1 MTFLYPLGLL
11 GLIGIPILII
21 IYIIKSKYTEQTVSS
36 TYLWTLSE
44 KFLKRRNP
52 LSKLTGIISL
62 ILQLLAVTVISMAI
76 AHPVIIL
83 EDAAEEYCFILDGSG
98 SMRMESDGVTRFEK
112 GKAHIKNVISESVNG
127 SVFTLV
133 YAGDNT
139 NVVYERMEDTE
150 KALLLLD
157 ELEPDY
163 GETYL
168 TDAIGVAQRLFNEN
182 SGIEAYLVT
191 DSSYQKN
198 ENITLVD
205 VSAEEKNY
213 AISDV
218 SYFHGG
224 DGKLTVSG
232 NVVSYSGDTSLGM
245 ELYIDDAKVANAKN
259 TVVVKNGVE
268 TTFQLSCMSGNFS
281 SLRVVVTKADALSLD
296 NEYIVYDIESENSYN
311 TLIVSDRPFFFESAM
326 KAMINAKVDVISPE
340 DYLGESGYGLYVFDS
355 YSPETLPRDG
365 SVWLINPDGSV
376 SDAGFSVRSEVTFSK
391 AEPIEITDSTASS
404 VKTLTKDI
412 SGDGIYLLRYVK
424 CGLYR
429 NFTTLYSYQGNPVVF
444 AGTNAYGNREV
455 VFAFDLHDSNLPLL
469 LDYAILLRNLVEYS
483 FPEMIEKTTYNC
495 GDEVNIN
502 VLANCDSIRIDSPS
516 GEVSY
521 LGTDNATARLVLD
534 EVGVYTVTMTVAD
547 SQRVFNIYSAM
558 TLEERIPSV
567 ELEELSLRGEASEE
581 GLDGKYDPMIILFI
595 ALAVIFFADW
605 MVYCYEKYQ
614 LR

>member
-62 ILQLLAVTVISMAI
+62 ILQLLAVTVISLAI

-83 EDAAEEYCFILDGSG
+83 PDAAEEYCFILDGSG

-112 GKAHIKNVISESVNG
+112 GKAHIKEVISESVNG

-139 NVVYERMEDTE
+139 NIVYERMEDTE

-168 TDAIGVAQRLFNEN
+168 TDAVGVAQRLFNEN

-259 TVVVKNGVE
+259 TVVVKNGEE

-281 SLRVVVTKADALSLD
+281 SLRVVITKEDALSLD

-412 SGDGIYLLRYVK
+412 SGDDIYLLRYVK

-521 LGTDNATARLVLD
+521 LGTDSATARLVLD

-558 TLEERIPSV
+558 TLEERVPSV

-581 GLDGKYDPMIILFI
+581 GLDGKYDPMMILFI